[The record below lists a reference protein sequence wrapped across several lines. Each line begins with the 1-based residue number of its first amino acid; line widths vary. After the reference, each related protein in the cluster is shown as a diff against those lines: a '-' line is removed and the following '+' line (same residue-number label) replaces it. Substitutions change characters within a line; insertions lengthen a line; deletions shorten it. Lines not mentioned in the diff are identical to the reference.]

1 MLKSYFN
8 IAWRNLRNNKL
19 YSLLNIIGL
28 AIGMSVAIIIGFWVW
43 DEVSFDRYHKQYD
56 RIARVMVN
64 TTNNNIIYSGKTVS
78 IPMGYEL
85 RDKYRSDFSH
95 ISLAT
100 HMGTHIIAMGDKQLS
115 QAGLWVQS
123 EFPEMFSLKMVTG
136 NANALK
142 DPSSILLAQSVAK
155 SLFNNIDPLNKT
167 VRVDNKTDL
176 KVAGV
181 YQDLPH
187 NTTLG
192 DVKLLLPWEKYVSEG
207 WVKNALTQWE
217 NHNCQLF
224 VQLKDFAQI
233 EKVNDKIKNVPT
245 PHITYSKEELMLHPM
260 NKWHLYNEFKEGK
273 VAGGRISLVWMIG
286 LIGIFVL
293 LLACINFMNLSTAR
307 SEKRSKEVGIRK
319 TIGSLRSQ
327 LIFQFL
333 SESLI
338 IVLLATIVTVVL
350 VLLSL
355 PLFNKLSDKLMT
367 FPWTDPIFWLSLL
380 TFTLFT
386 ALIAGS
392 YPAFY
397 LSGFKPIKVLKGTFK
412 AGQEAALPRKM
423 LVVIQFTVSIAL
435 IIGTVIVYQQIQFAS
450 KRPVGYTREGL
461 ITIDMNTPDIYDHYD
476 AIRNELLR
484 TGVVTDMAQ
493 SNSAPTEVWSNN
505 IIDWKG
511 KDPAKVVS
519 PGTIAVSHDFGNT
532 LGWKILEGR
541 DFSRDFP
548 SDTGAFILNESAVK
562 LVGFEKP
569 VGQTIRWLNE
579 EHVIVGVV
587 KDMVMESP
595 YQPIRPTIF
604 HLNPGWSRLIT
615 IRINEDVSLR
625 DGLAK
630 IEPVFKKFNPGSPF
644 VFKLT
649 EDEYAKKFFD
659 EKRIGNLTAVFAL
672 LAVFISCLGLFGLAS
687 FVASQRTKEIG
698 IRKVLGASV
707 FTVWKM
713 LSKDFVL
720 LVIIS
725 CGMAIPISFYFLN
738 DWLQQYIYR
747 TPIHWWIFVAIS
759 VGAILIALLTV
770 TYQSIKA
777 AIANPVVSLKS
788 DC

>member
-1 MLKSYFN
+1 MLKSYFK

-19 YSLLNIIGL
+19 YSLLNITGL
-28 AIGMSVAIIIGFWVW
+28 AIGMSVAIVIGFWVW
-43 DEVSFDRYHKQYD
+43 DEVSFDRYHEQYD

-64 TTNNNIIYSGKTVS
+64 TTNNNIVYSGQTVS

-85 RDKYRSDFSH
+85 REKYRSDFKY

-100 HMGTHIIAMGDKQLS
+100 HRGTHIITVGDKQLS
-115 QAGLWVQS
+115 QSGIWVQD
-123 EFPEMFSLKMVTG
+123 EFPEMFTIKMVTG

-155 SLFNNIDPLNKT
+155 SLFNDMDPLNKT
-167 VRVDNKTDL
+167 VRIDNKTDL

-181 YQDLPH
+181 FEDLPH

-192 DVKLLLPWEKYVSEG
+192 EVKLLLPWDKYVSEG
-207 WVKNALTQWE
+207 WVKNAQTQWE

-224 VQLKDFAQI
+224 VQLNEQAQI
-233 EKVNDKIKNVPT
+233 ETVNDKIKSVPT

-260 NKWHLYNEFKEGK
+260 NKWHLYSEFKEGK
-273 VAGGRISLVWMIG
+273 VAGGRISLVWLIG
-286 LIGIFVL
+286 LIGSFVL

-319 TIGSLRSQ
+319 TIGSLRRQ

-338 IVLLATIVTVVL
+338 IVLLASIVTVL
-350 VLLSL
+350 MVLLSL
-355 PLFNKLSDKLMT
+355 PLFNRLSDKLMT
-367 FPWTDPIFWLSLL
+367 FPWTNPIFWLSLL
-380 TFTLFT
+380 TFTLIT

-412 AGQEAALPRKM
+412 AGQEAALPRKV

-450 KRPVGYTREGL
+450 NRPVGYTREGL
-461 ITIDMNTPDIYDHYD
+461 ITIDMNTPDIYNHYD

-484 TGVVTDMAQ
+484 TGVVNNMAQ

-562 LVGFEKP
+562 LVGFENP
-569 VGQTIRWLNE
+569 VGRTIRWLNE
-579 EHVIVGVV
+579 EHTIVGVV

-615 IRINEDVSLR
+615 IRIKKDMSLR

-644 VFKLT
+644 VYKLT
-649 EDEYAKKFFD
+649 EDEYARKFFD
-659 EKRIGNLTAVFAL
+659 EKRIGNLTTVFAL
-672 LAVFISCLGLFGLAS
+672 LAIFISCLGLFGLAS
-687 FVASQRTKEIG
+687 FVAGQRTKEIG

-713 LSKDFVL
+713 LSKDFVF

-725 CGMAIPISFYFLN
+725 CAIAIPISLYFLN
-738 DWLQQYIYR
+738 DWLQQYEYR
-747 TPIHWWIFVAIS
+747 TPIHWWTFAIAS
-759 VGAILIALLTV
+759 AGAILLTLMTV

-777 AIANPVVSLKS
+777 AIANPVTSLKS
-788 DC
+788 E

>member
-1 MLKSYFN
+1 MLKSYFK

-19 YSLLNIIGL
+19 YSLLNITGL
-28 AIGMSVAIIIGFWVW
+28 AIGMSVAIMIGFWVW
-43 DEVSFDRYHKQYD
+43 DEVSFDKYHKQHD

-64 TTNNNIIYSGKTVS
+64 TTNNNTIYSGKSVS

-85 RDKYRSDFSH
+85 RAKYRGDFKY

-100 HMGTHIIAMGDKQLS
+100 HMGTHIVTVGDKQLS
-115 QAGLWVQS
+115 QAGIWVQD
-123 EFPEMFSLKMVTG
+123 EFPEMFTLKMITG

-142 DPSSILLAQSVAK
+142 DPSSILLAQSVAE
-155 SLFNNIDPLNKT
+155 SLFNGIDPLNKT
-167 VRVDNKTDL
+167 VRIDNKTDL
-176 KVAGV
+176 NVAGV
-181 YQDLPH
+181 FEDLPH

-192 DVKLLLPWEKYVSEG
+192 EVKLLLPWDKYVSEG
-207 WVKNALTQWE
+207 WIKNAQTQWE

-224 VQLKDFAQI
+224 VQLQNLAQI
-233 EKVNDKIKNVPT
+233 EKINDKIKNVPT

-260 NKWHLYNEFKEGK
+260 NKWHLYSEFKEGK
-273 VAGGRISLVWMIG
+273 VAGGRISLVWLIG
-286 LIGIFVL
+286 LIGAFVL

-319 TIGSLRSQ
+319 TIGSLRRQ

-338 IVLLATIVTVVL
+338 IVLLATMVTVL
-350 VLLSL
+350 MVLLSL
-355 PLFNKLSDKLMT
+355 PLFNRLSDKLMT
-367 FPWTDPIFWLSLL
+367 FPWTNPIFWLSLL
-380 TFTLFT
+380 GFTLFT

-412 AGQEAALPRKM
+412 AGQEAALPRKV

-450 KRPVGYTREGL
+450 NRPVGYTREGL
-461 ITIDMNTPDIYDHYD
+461 IIIDMNTPDMYDHYD

-484 TGVVTDMAQ
+484 TGAVYDMAQ

-541 DFSRDFP
+541 DFSRDYP

-562 LVGFEKP
+562 LVGFENP
-569 VGQTIRWLNE
+569 VGRSIRWLNE
-579 EHVIVGVV
+579 EHTIVGVV

-615 IRINEDVSLR
+615 IRIKDDVSLR

-644 VFKLT
+644 VYKLT

-659 EKRIGNLTAVFAL
+659 EKRISNLTTVFAL
-672 LAVFISCLGLFGLAS
+672 LAIFISCLGLFGLAS
-687 FVASQRTKEIG
+687 FVAGQRTKEIG

-713 LSKDFVL
+713 LSKDFVF

-725 CGMAIPISFYFLN
+725 CAIAIPISLYFLN
-738 DWLQQYIYR
+738 DWLQQYEYR
-747 TPIHWWIFVAIS
+747 TPIHWWTFAIAS
-759 VGAILIALLTV
+759 VGAILITLLTV

-777 AIANPVVSLKS
+777 AIANPVTSLKS
-788 DC
+788 E

>member
-1 MLKSYFN
+1 MLKSYFK

-19 YSLLNIIGL
+19 YSFLNITGL

-43 DEVSFDRYHKQYD
+43 DELSFDRYHKQYN

-85 RDKYRSDFSH
+85 RDKYRSDFTH

-100 HMGTHIIAMGDKQLS
+100 HSGTHIIAMGDKQLS
-115 QAGLWVQS
+115 YAGLWVQD
-123 EFPEMFSLKMVTG
+123 EFPEMFTVKMVAG
-136 NANALK
+136 NATALK
-142 DPSSILLAQSVAK
+142 DPSSILLAQSVSK
-155 SLFNNIDPLNKT
+155 SLFNDIDPLNKT
-167 VRVDNKTDL
+167 VRIDNKTDL

-181 YQDLPH
+181 FEDLPH

-192 DVKLLLPWEKYVSEG
+192 EVKLLLPWEKYVSEG
-207 WVKNALTQWE
+207 WVKNAQTQWE

-224 VQLKDFAQI
+224 VQLQDMAQL
-233 EKVNDKIKNVPT
+233 EKVNEKIKNVPT

-260 NKWHLYNEFKEGK
+260 NKWHLYSEFKEGK
-273 VAGGRISLVWMIG
+273 VEGGRISLVWMIG

-319 TIGSLRSQ
+319 TIGSLRRQ

-338 IVLLATIVTVVL
+338 IVTLATVVTVVL
-350 VLLSL
+350 VLFSL

-367 FPWTDPIFWLSLL
+367 FPWANPIFWLSLL

-435 IIGTVIVYQQIQFAS
+435 IIGTVIVYQQIQYAS
-450 KRPVGYTREGL
+450 NRPVGYTREGL
-461 ITIDMNTPDIYDHYD
+461 ITIDMNTPDMYNHYD

-484 TGVVTDMAQ
+484 TGVVSDMAQ

-511 KDPAKVVS
+511 KDPSKVVS

-562 LVGFEKP
+562 LVGFENP

-579 EHVIVGVV
+579 EHTIVGVV

-615 IRINEDVSLR
+615 IRIKEDLSLR

-659 EKRIGNLTAVFAL
+659 ERRIGNLTAVFSL

-725 CGMAIPISFYFLN
+725 CGIAIPISFYFLN
-738 DWLQQYIYR
+738 DWLQQYEYR
-747 TPIHWWIFVAIS
+747 TPIHWWTFAIAS
-759 VGAILIALLTV
+759 AGAILLTLLTV

-777 AIANPVVSLKS
+777 ALANPVTSLKS
-788 DC
+788 E